1 MSYRILVVNPGSTS
15 TKIGV
20 YEDENLL
27 FDKTLRHSAEELEKF
42 DSIPAQKDWRRK
54 LVMKALED
62 QGFDVKTLSAVSGRG
77 GLLAPIRGGTYAVSD
92 RLVRDCTV
100 GVQGQHASNLGGIIA
115 REIGDQ
121 LGIPSFI
128 VDPVVVDEL
137 SDVARFAGHPLFH
150 RTSIFH
156 ALNQKAVA
164 KRYAKEHGKKYE
176 DLNLIVCHM
185 GGGVSVGAHVK
196 GSVVDTENAL
206 DGEGPFS
213 PERSGS
219 LPTDAVMRLCF
230 SGDYTEAELR
240 KMFVGRGGLVAYTGS
255 NDMRYLLAEA
265 KNDKKVAGV
274 VEAFH
279 YQIAKEVGA
288 MAVVLKGKV
297 DQIILT
303 GGIAYGQETVD
314 AITDMV
320 GGIAPIPVYPG
331 EDELRK
337 WHAKSG
343 LPLKRFF
350 NTSGLLY
357 KSLGLKDKLPG
368 MSEAEQLDLL
378 ATDGMLVKRPLAVG
392 DEFVLVGFREAEW
405 AERFGA

>member
-1 MSYRILVVNPGSTS
+1 MSIKTLVINPGSTS
-15 TKIGV
+15 TKVGV
-20 YEDENLL
+20 FEDETLL
-27 FDKTLRHSAEELEKF
+27 FEETLRHPTEEIAKYASVI
-42 DSIPAQKDWRRK
+42 DQKDFRK
-54 LVMKALED
+54 EIILDFLKEKNCD
-62 QGFDVKTLSAVSGRG
+62 PKTLNVIVGRG
-77 GLLAPIRGGTYAVSD
+77 GLLKPIPGGTYAVSD
-92 RLVRDCTV
+92 ALLADLKA

-185 GGGVSVGAHVK
+185 GGGCSIGAHVH
-196 GSVVDTENAL
+196 GSVVDTQNAL

-219 LPTDAVMRLCF
+219 LPTGQLVSLCF
-230 SGDYTEAELR
+230 SGKYTAGEVR
-240 KMFVGRGGLVAYTGS
+240 KMLAGHGGLVAYTGS
-255 NDMRYLLAEA
+255 NDMRDLLKAAAEG
-265 KNDKKVAGV
+265 DKEIAAT

-279 YQIAKEVGA
+279 YQIGKEVGA
-288 MAVVLKGKV
+288 MAAVMKGKV

-320 GGIAPIPVYPG
+320 GWIAPITVYPG
-331 EDELRK
+331 EDEL
-337 WHAKSG
+337 
-343 LPLKRFF
+343 
-350 NTSGLLY
+350 
-357 KSLGLKDKLPG
+357 
-368 MSEAEQLDLL
+368 L
-378 ATDGMLVKRPLAVG
+378 ALAQG
-392 DEFVLVGFREAEW
+392 ALRVLNGEEPARVY
-405 AERFGA
+405 